1 MGDITVC
8 HDGRRRGDSGG
19 IAKFQLTLVNSVVC
33 ITGWTVLQQRGSK
46 KKNHTLCLRLSFTAH
61 SPAPQYKSEVI
72 VPHKQTD

>member
-19 IAKFQLTLVNSVVC
+19 IAKFQLTLVSSVVC

-46 KKNHTLCLRLSFTAH
+46 KKNHTMSA
-61 SPAPQYKSEVI
+61 VI
-72 VPHKQTD
+72 LYCIQSSSAV